1 MVLNDPEGF
10 FYHNSIIGLV
20 PEHEIHG
27 MTTQDHE
34 CNVNISSNLEIII
47 VHVDDIISFI
57 FLRFCNA
64 LKQILNWKLDKMY
77 LFKNI
82 VFRIHYLIT
91 FSNFN
96 SDTSWTAWKVLNWSN
111 IRIIFIVTSI
121 FNCKNPLVPKFS
133 ERSLQKFFTWKWWT
147 DFFFYLVFL
156 LIHTTWNF
164 KDIIS
169 RTRFINWYCYYNTK
183 YLV

>member
-1 MVLNDPEGF
+1 M

-27 MTTQDHE
+27 MTTQYHE

-64 LKQILNWKLDKMY
+64 LKQIINWKIDKMY

-82 VFRIHYLIT
+82 IIHIHYLIT

-96 SDTSWTAWKVLNWSN
+96 SDTSWTAWKVMNWSN
-111 IRIIFIVTSI
+111 FRIIFIVTSI
-121 FNCKNPLVPKFS
+121 FNCKSPLAPKFS
-133 ERSLQKFFTWKWWT
+133 ERSLQT
-147 DFFFYLVFL
+147 FFYLEVADRLFL
-156 LIHTTWNF
+156 LSGLSSNTYILHG
-164 KDIIS
+164 IS
-169 RTRFINWYCYYNTK
+169 KT
-183 YLV
+183 